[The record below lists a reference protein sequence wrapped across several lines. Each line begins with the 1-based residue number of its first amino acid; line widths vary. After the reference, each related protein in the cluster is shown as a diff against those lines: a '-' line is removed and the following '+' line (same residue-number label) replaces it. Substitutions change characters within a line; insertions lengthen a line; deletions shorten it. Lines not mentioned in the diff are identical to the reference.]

1 MFPNLLFGGTCSKS
15 KSLQPK
21 INLLGFSSTSFATFI
36 TSSTLCCPS
45 ESAVTTPLYS
55 AKLGKVRESQPEN
68 TAMGTIYFDQ
78 SIGEMVKHFTA
89 KELSMTGI
97 KVGIGKLTIL
107 GNVKKLKIDD
117 LGYSVDF
124 SYTINYKLLKNGEIV
139 WDKDYSPTIV
149 TVSKFESSPREMITS
164 QTYRLIASGYEKFI
178 NDNGV
183 KTLLENNR

>member
-1 MFPNLLFGGTCSKS
+1 MKKFISIL
-15 KSLQPK
+15 SLS
-21 INLLGFSSTSFATFI
+21 IILFI
-36 TSSTLCCPS
+36 TGCSATVNTTQREDVYKSQNYTKIDSSIILGEFSYEP
-45 ESAVTTPLYS
+45 

-68 TAMGTIYFDQ
+68 TAMGTIYFNQ

>member
-1 MFPNLLFGGTCSKS
+1 
-15 KSLQPK
+15 
-21 INLLGFSSTSFATFI
+21 
-36 TSSTLCCPS
+36 
-45 ESAVTTPLYS
+45 
-55 AKLGKVRESQPEN
+55 
-68 TAMGTIYFDQ
+68 
-78 SIGEMVKHFTA
+78 
-89 KELSMTGI
+89 
-97 KVGIGKLTIL
+97 L